1 MKTLKFALIAVLIA
15 STMVSLANS
24 DGFKSKPKFNKKVI
38 LTIEK
43 ALDSPGLV
51 VAIFN
56 QVTLDDVLHY
66 GLPPYIFEVQYNGAL
81 YIIGGTRQQWLSF
94 FRIRGVSPPIR
105 KEAKVIID

>member
-1 MKTLKFALIAVLIA
+1 MKTLKLALVATFVAFAI
-15 STMVSLANS
+15 VSFANA
-24 DGFKSKPKFNKKVI
+24 DGFKSKPKFNKMVV

-51 VAIFN
+51 VAIYN
-56 QVTLDDVLHY
+56 QVTPDDVLHY

-81 YIIGGTRQQWLSF
+81 YVVSGTRQQWLSF
-94 FRIRGVSPPIR
+94 LRIKGVSPPIR